1 MADMS
6 LGLATAPILYAAE
19 NAPEIKKI
27 VKRRFKK
34 EVSRDTPRYDPK
46 LAVYLCT
53 GVVVEVL
60 VSFVG
65 TGDVWCCCGAVVV
78 AERGCLC

>member
-1 MADMS
+1 MVAWSTPGFQVLGKPAMADMS

-34 EVSRDTPRYDPK
+34 EVREGSCRRWRSVALVGRTGER
-46 LAVYLCT
+46 LC
-53 GVVVEVL
+53 VPV
-60 VSFVG
+60 FF
-65 TGDVWCCCGAVVV
+65 
-78 AERGCLC
+78 

>member
-34 EVSRDTPRYDPK
+34 EVREPSLGCPS
-46 LAVYLCT
+46 
-53 GVVVEVL
+53 VVVV
-60 VSFVG
+60 F
-65 TGDVWCCCGAVVV
+65 
-78 AERGCLC
+78 LCSGGIEKKPPR

>member
-34 EVSRDTPRYDPK
+34 EVRCLRF
-46 LAVYLCT
+46 
-53 GVVVEVL
+53 VL
-60 VSFVG
+60 VDHRVL
-65 TGDVWCCCGAVVV
+65 A
-78 AERGCLC
+78 CLCVVSSCVMLSLFQRRCTSPERLASHGRCGSVC